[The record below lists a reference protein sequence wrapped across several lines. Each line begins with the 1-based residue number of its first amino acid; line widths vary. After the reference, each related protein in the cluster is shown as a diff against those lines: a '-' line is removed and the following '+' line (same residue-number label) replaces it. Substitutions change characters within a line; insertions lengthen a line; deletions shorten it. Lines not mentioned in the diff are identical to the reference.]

1 MATSVDNRPRC
12 FGSGSE
18 LYAHYHDSEWGVPVH
33 DDGLLFEM
41 LILEG
46 AHAGLSW
53 ETILRKREGYRKV
66 FHRFDVTRVAG
77 MSDEEIAAALQ
88 NPAIVR
94 HRQKVPAARTNAV
107 VFRQIQQE
115 FGSFSEWLWAHVGGQ
130 PVVGHW
136 PERDRIPAST
146 PLADAMSKELKKR
159 GMSFVGPT
167 IIYAYLQA
175 VGVVND
181 HWQGCWRYDANGISA

>member
-1 MATSVDNRPRC
+1 MANLIDEKPRC
-12 FGSGSE
+12 FGSNTE
-18 LYAHYHDSEWGVPVH
+18 LYAHYHDTEWGVPVH
-33 DDGLLFEM
+33 DDRELFEM

-53 ETILRKREGYRKV
+53 ETILKKREGYREV
-66 FHRFDVTRVAG
+66 YHGFDIDRVAA
-77 MSDEEIAAALQ
+77 MTDFELQTALN

-94 HRQKVPAARTNAV
+94 HRQKVPAARKNAR
-107 VFRQIQQE
+107 VFRDMQEE
-115 FGSFSEWLWAHVGGQ
+115 FGSFADWLWAHVDGI
-130 PVVGHW
+130 PVKGDWAKMEDV
-136 PERDRIPAST
+136 PAVT
-146 PLADAMSKELKKR
+146 PLATEISKDLKKR

-181 HWQGCWRYDANGISA
+181 HYRGCWCYKP

>member
-1 MATSVDNRPRC
+1 MDTVDDKTRC
-12 FGSGSE
+12 FGSKTE
-18 LYAHYHDSEWGVPVH
+18 LYAHYHDTEWGVPVR
-33 DDGLLFEM
+33 DDQMLFEM

-53 ETILRKREGYRKV
+53 ETILKKREGYRGV
-66 FHRFDVTRVAG
+66 FHNFDVERVAL
-77 MSDEEIAAALQ
+77 MSDAEIDAALQ

-94 HRQKVPAARTNAV
+94 HRQKVPGARKNAQ
-107 VFRQIQQE
+107 VFIEIQKE
-115 FGSFSEWLWAHVGGQ
+115 FGSFSKWLWDHVDGTPIKGN
-130 PVVGHW
+130 W
-136 PERDRIPAST
+136 ATSADIPAVT
-146 PLADAMSKELKKR
+146 PLATAISKDLKKR

-181 HWQGCWRYDANGISA
+181 HHKGCWCYSP